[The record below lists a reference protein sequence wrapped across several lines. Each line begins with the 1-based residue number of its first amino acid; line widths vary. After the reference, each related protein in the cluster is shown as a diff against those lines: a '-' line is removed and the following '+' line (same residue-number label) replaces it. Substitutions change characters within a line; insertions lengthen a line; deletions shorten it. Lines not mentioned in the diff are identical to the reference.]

1 MATGFMAQ
9 NCRGVRLGLTALSL
23 VLACGS
29 AGAAQIGLIG
39 VIGRKAAVLTVDG
52 GEPKA
57 VKVGQTWSGIT
68 VIEVQHDNATIEV
81 EGKRQLLK
89 LGAYYRGAPAPA
101 SQASVV
107 LTADGRGHF
116 FTEGQVNGLPVRFL
130 VDTGASMVVLP
141 AADARR
147 LGVDYVNAPKTRVQT
162 AGGAISAYLVT
173 LDRVRIGGIELD
185 AIDGM
190 VVEQGAPVAL
200 LGMSFLNRLDMRRSG
215 DSMTLVRRF

>member
-23 VLACGS
+23 ALACGA

-68 VIEVQHDNATIEV
+68 VIEVQHDNATIET
-81 EGKRQLLK
+81 EGKRHVLT
-89 LGAYYRGAPAPA
+89 LGAYYRAAPAPA
-101 SQASVV
+101 SQASAV

-116 FTEGQVNGLPVRFL
+116 FAEGQVNGLPVRFL
-130 VDTGASMVVLP
+130 VDTGASMIVLP

-173 LDRVRIGGIELD
+173 LDRVRIGSIELN

-190 VVEQGAPVAL
+190 VVEEGAPVAL

>member
-1 MATGFMAQ
+1 MATGFIAQ

-23 VLACGS
+23 ALACGA

-68 VIEVQHDNATIEV
+68 VIEVQHDNATIET
-81 EGKRQLLK
+81 EGKRHVLT
-89 LGAYYRGAPAPA
+89 LGAYYRAAPAPA

-116 FTEGQVNGLPVRFL
+116 FAEGQVNGLPVRFL

-173 LDRVRIGGIELD
+173 LDRVRIGSIELN

-190 VVEQGAPVAL
+190 VVEEGAPVAL

>member
-23 VLACGS
+23 ALACGA

-68 VIEVQHDNATIEV
+68 VIEVQHDNATIET
-81 EGKRQLLK
+81 EGKKHVLT
-89 LGAYYRGAPAPA
+89 LGAYYRAAPAPA

-116 FTEGQVNGLPVRFL
+116 FAEGQVNGLPVRFL

-173 LDRVRIGGIELD
+173 LDRVRIGSIELN

-190 VVEQGAPVAL
+190 VVEEGAPVAL